1 MTVIDSYLDT
11 LFAPYPSSPQ
21 MREARTELLAMMED
35 KLADLRHTGL
45 SESEAVGKV
54 IAEFGT
60 LDEVAPVLGIE
71 REVTAQRDG
80 TPAEPDPRRL
90 LDTEAIAPIESAF
103 RGTRYFGALGVAL
116 FVLCPVPLFTLLALF
131 TKEGIAS
138 RTVGTTG
145 DALAIGIGI
154 PAVLVGVLL
163 GLLLTSR
170 QYAALQR
177 VPIAKDLSQGDAVLS
192 ASAQRHV
199 TDLQHE
205 QHVRSTLSR
214 GAATG
219 LFVLAAAPTI
229 VCAVLS
235 DPSSNLVLLGLCGT
249 LVMVA
254 IGVFLTT
261 RDGWTDAYAVEVLP
275 SEDTSPLRHLHR
287 FAEASPAPAPASAPL

>member
-131 TKEGIAS
+131 TKEAW
-138 RTVGTTG
+138 
-145 DALAIGIGI
+145 A
-154 PAVLVGVLL
+154 
-163 GLLLTSR
+163 
-170 QYAALQR
+170 
-177 VPIAKDLSQGDAVLS
+177 
-192 ASAQRHV
+192 
-199 TDLQHE
+199 
-205 QHVRSTLSR
+205 
-214 GAATG
+214 
-219 LFVLAAAPTI
+219 
-229 VCAVLS
+229 
-235 DPSSNLVLLGLCGT
+235 CGC
-249 LVMVA
+249 
-254 IGVFLTT
+254 
-261 RDGWTDAYAVEVLP
+261 
-275 SEDTSPLRHLHR
+275 
-287 FAEASPAPAPASAPL
+287 